1 MRILIFGSN
10 GMLGHKLVQ
19 ILGAKFDVW
28 GTLRG
33 EFLGIER
40 FGIFDRS
47 RTIEQ
52 IDITDIL
59 SVRRAL
65 ELARPD
71 VVVNAAGIIKQHPES
86 EDAIRTLRINSVF
99 PKVLAELSDEY
110 KFRLITFST
119 DCVFSGEKGNYSE
132 AVIPDA
138 RTLYG
143 ISKLL
148 GEVACDNCL
157 TVRTSIIGRELV
169 SSHSLV
175 EWFLSNR
182 GSTVKGYVN
191 AIYSGFPTI
200 IIAEILSGIIADH
213 PELSGVY
220 NISSDP
226 INKFELLQLLNKY
239 FQANIDVEPFES
251 HAIDRSLDSSAFR
264 KVTGFLPE
272 DWERMIEQ
280 MAADPTPYELWRK

>member
-28 GTLRG
+28 GTLSG

-200 IIAEILSGIIADH
+200 IIAEILSGHGKRICKRNIFGISDH
-213 PELSGVY
+213 Y
-220 NISSDP
+220 
-226 INKFELLQLLNKY
+226 Y
-239 FQANIDVEPFES
+239 
-251 HAIDRSLDSSAFR
+251 R
-264 KVTGFLPE
+264 
-272 DWERMIEQ
+272 
-280 MAADPTPYELWRK
+280 